1 MSVADL
7 TDRVYYFQSTRS
19 PNVIWLALDELDFA
33 EGAPVLALDPREVML
48 VGDVREQLA
57 PAQLPFGVPRG

>member
-33 EGAPVLALDPREVML
+33 EDAPVLALDPRDVTF
-48 VGDVREQLA
+48 VGDVRERLT
-57 PAQLPFGVPRG
+57 PAHLPFGVPRD